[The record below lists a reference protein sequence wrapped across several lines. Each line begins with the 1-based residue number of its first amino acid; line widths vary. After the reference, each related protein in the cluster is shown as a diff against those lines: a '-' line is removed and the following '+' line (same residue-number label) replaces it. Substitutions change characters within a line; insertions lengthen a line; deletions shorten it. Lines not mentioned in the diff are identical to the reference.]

1 MDQKQQP
8 PSGQHWGNFNISV
21 GTSFSGENMA
31 IGHISQANQT
41 KTLYQNGQ
49 PTIDLESLK
58 SSLVELYGHLQS
70 AGLPPDAQMEAQA
83 AAYQSKKILGDKEPQ
98 SEALATNIKKIGD
111 SLKDA
116 NVTIEHGSQ
125 LASTVVKMATN
136 LGPIVVGGA
145 KVVAAWFGVPLP

>member
-1 MDQKQQP
+1 MDQNQQP
-8 PSGQHWGNFNISV
+8 PSGHGGNFNITI
-21 GTSFSGENMA
+21 GGSFSGENTAMGHAAQA
-31 IGHISQANQT
+31 IQT

-49 PTIDLESLK
+49 PTIDLETLK

-83 AAYQSKKILGDKEPQ
+83 AAYQSKKILEDKEPQ

-116 NVTIEHGSQ
+116 NVTLERGSQ
-125 LASTVVKMATN
+125 LAGTVVKMAAI
-136 LGPIVVGGA
+136 LGPVVVGGA
-145 KVVAAWFGVPLP
+145 KVVASWFGVPLP